1 MAKYVIV
8 ADDLTG
14 SNATCSLLK
23 KIGLRAASIFQ
34 IPKEK
39 IEEMDVISYS
49 TNSRGISKEEAY
61 ERVKRTTNL
70 LKGEDVLLYN
80 KRIDST
86 LRGNVG
92 TEIDAMLDQLK
103 EERIAI
109 VVPAYP
115 DSGRIVVNKT
125 MLVNG
130 VLLEN
135 SDAGRD
141 PKTPI
146 YTSCVEELIKKQTK
160 YSSYYFTLGDIA
172 REERVLI
179 EEIKEE
185 AKKSRILIF
194 DAVTNE
200 DIMKISRIVNK
211 TDLKIITV
219 DPGPFTM
226 YYTKELQKKNH
237 LERKILM
244 VIGSATETTKKQ
256 IEVILQQEDIF
267 LQKMNP
273 KDFFEEEKRQKEI
286 ERVVSMIKKGI
297 ESYDLFLLTTSPIG
311 NEEKI
316 NLPEIAKKL
325 ELSVEDIS
333 KIISNTLTEAA
344 TRILEETQKFEGV
357 YSSGGDITVALLE
370 KLEAI
375 GVEIKEEVIPL
386 AAYGRIIGG
395 KFSNLKLVSKGGM
408 VGKEDTIKLCL
419 NQIKN
424 DI

>member
-1 MAKYVIV
+1 MVKYVIV

-23 KIGLRAASIFQ
+23 KVGLRAASIFQ
-34 IPKEK
+34 LPKK
-39 IEEMDVISYS
+39 RVEEMDVISYS
-49 TNSRGISKEEAY
+49 TDSRGITKEEAY
-61 ERVKRTTNL
+61 ERVKRAVNV
-70 LKGEDVLLYN
+70 LKGDEVLLYN

-86 LRGNVG
+86 LRGNIG
-92 TEIDAMLDQLK
+92 AEMDAMLEQL
-103 EERIAI
+103 EEDRIAV

-115 DSGRIVVNKT
+115 DSGRIVVNKI

-130 VLLEN
+130 TLLEN

-146 YTSCVEELIKKQTK
+146 HTSCVEELIKKQTK
-160 YSSYYFTLGDIA
+160 YTSHYFNLETIA
-172 REERVLI
+172 
-179 EEIKEE
+179 KEE
-185 AKKSRILIF
+185 KSLLREIQEQGKKNRILIF

-200 DIMKISRIVNK
+200 DIIKIARVVSQS
-211 TDLKIITV
+211 DFKIITV

-226 YYTKELQKKNH
+226 YYAKELQKKNH
-237 LERKILM
+237 LDKKILM

-256 IEVILQQEDIF
+256 IEYILQQEDIF
-267 LQKMNP
+267 LEKMNP
-273 KDFFEEEKRQKEI
+273 KNFFLEKERKQEI
-286 ERVVSMIKKGI
+286 QRVVSMMKKGI

-311 NEEKI
+311 NDEKL
-316 NLPEIAKKL
+316 NLQEIANEMKMTI
-325 ELSVEDIS
+325 EEIS

-344 TRILEETQKFEGV
+344 ALVLEETQKFEGI

-370 KLEAI
+370 KLETI

-386 AAYGRIIGG
+386 TAYGRFIEG
-395 KFSNLKLVSKGGM
+395 KFPNMKLVSKGGM
-408 VGKEDTIKLCL
+408 VGREDTIKLCL
-419 NQIKN
+419 NQMKN